1 MAAYSAC
8 KKGTLI
14 TGSRQDFRFFLLDLC
29 LGTAPQNM
37 GTAPQSMGTA
47 PKKLEATP
55 LSRPL
60 VTLHP
65 WFETRRP
72 SFFCFFVLFSVCL
85 SFVIIP
91 RTASFFFCNTL
102 FFLCLYQLPDACY
115 DRGSSFRLFF
125 FLMTGLLNPK
135 SEKSGAPL
143 P

>member
-60 VTLHP
+60 VPLHL
-65 WFETRRP
+65 RGSRP
-72 SFFCFFVLFSVCL
+72 GDPRFLLLVLFSTYIYTPEYHQSVCL
-85 SFVIIP
+85 PSILLLLILAPEYDV
-91 RTASFFFCNTL
+91 RTAINTL
-102 FFLCLYQLPDACY
+102 T
-115 DRGSSFRLFF
+115 SII
-125 FLMTGLLNPK
+125 
-135 SEKSGAPL
+135 
-143 P
+143 